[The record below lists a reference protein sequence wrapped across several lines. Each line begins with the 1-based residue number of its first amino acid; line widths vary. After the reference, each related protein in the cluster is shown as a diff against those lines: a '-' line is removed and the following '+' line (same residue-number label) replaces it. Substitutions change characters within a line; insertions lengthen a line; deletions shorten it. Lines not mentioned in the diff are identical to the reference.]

1 MVRDSVTEIRYKLF
15 QTFKKFKAKFPFLR
29 LLLLHPI
36 IIFNYSKQIGMIS
49 KIIIYFIG
57 FIEESLAK
65 T

>member
-1 MVRDSVTEIRYKLF
+1 MVRDSVIEIRYKLC
-15 QTFKKFKAKFPFLR
+15 QTFNKFKAKFHFLR